1 MAEVE
6 DHTLLFC
13 FNFIVEK
20 FKSTVRT
27 DCLLAQAVSFRLL
40 DFPAVLLALPV
51 PSNLEKGDV
60 IKRQVLSEDGAL
72 KLNKGKSCTFRMT
85 LGSLVRGLKERPM
98 VVQLVNLTPGGADDK
113 QSSEARGQRTVGSAL
128 LDLSAIAAALECV
141 TKGNGTTTKCSAGDR
156 KELCFVDA
164 AWTKLASLR
173 VRYQLSSEGAHVDPH
188 ITREN
193 KSDHSILQHHQNA
206 KRNTGTLGSH
216 KTKYSKANQM
226 SCEVEFVAEP
236 NNNETSR
243 NTSLDL
249 EPLGVE
255 SQQSENNESQT
266 LAACIYLPNAVC
278 PPPLFYYSGPKPH
291 DMEKAGGF
299 VQPTVQHVEVMN
311 DNVGCVS
318 DSAQS
323 HWSVLM
329 AHDQASHPLT
339 VKHSPCR
346 TTNPVETGSTNLA
359 LHDKRVTSLPLLSAL
374 LEELSVLQSQIL
386 PPAEQTTKIPKLE
399 PQKASKCLQTDIQ
412 LNDGF
417 SVQKLQESNKQ
428 DSPPCTAHQHS
439 GTGHGRKFLRECCML
454 KHPSALRVPK
464 HKSVIYPPDIAR
476 IKRKNFQKKVKHSTN
491 AARLPPGMQK
501 GTRTAVESQK
511 QPKLSSKE
519 CSSDGSITREISE
532 KVDIIRDT
540 SAKIVSSA
548 VRKLEVFIPQASHS
562 TKSSRAS
569 SSLIGSSVASL
580 KSCDENVPIPTKQTD
595 AEAQTVDVHINQLM
609 DAGTQTNLL
618 LNTESVVAAVKE
630 QKDQKGT
637 IVDVSQSCQGITLQ
651 SPNLS
656 PQEDTLDKS
665 QSLSTSTQSVAQRA
679 DSQGVPQETQDGLNG
694 GENTDSVPHKQTPFA
709 AKSFPASNVNI
720 VVTHTG
726 NLSQEPP
733 TARSVDNI
741 PSLYASKKPSSLLN
755 IASQTLDSFVS
766 TNSLDVMDSA
776 VLPKHLRNSLVYLAT
791 SQSTCAEPSQSD
803 DVELADQNNE
813 DSYSQDYPDDFEQF
827 DSDSG
832 SNSTTTSSST

>member
-6 DHTLLFC
+6 DQTSLFC

-20 FKSTVRT
+20 FKSTVPT
-27 DCLLAQAVSFRLL
+27 DCLFSQGVSFRLL

-51 PSNLEKGDV
+51 PSNLEKGNV
-60 IKRQVLSEDGAL
+60 IKRQVLSKDGAL
-72 KLNKGKSCTFRMT
+72 KLNKGKSCTFRMM
-85 LGSLVRGLKERPM
+85 LGSLVRGLRERPM

-128 LDLSAIAAALECV
+128 LDLSEIAVALECA

-156 KELCFVDA
+156 RELCFIDA
-164 AWTKLASLR
+164 AGTKLASLH
-173 VRYQLSSEGAHVDPH
+173 VQYQLLSEGAHTDPH

-193 KSDHSILQHHQNA
+193 KSNHLILQHHQNA
-206 KRNTGTLGSH
+206 KQNTGTLGSH
-216 KTKYSKANQM
+216 ENKYSKANQM
-226 SCEVEFVAEP
+226 SCEVEFVAEKAS
-236 NNNETSR
+236 NNNETSLMR
-243 NTSLDL
+243 NTNLDL
-249 EPLGVE
+249 EPLSVE
-255 SQQSENNESQT
+255 SQKSEKNESQT

-278 PPPLFYYSGPKPH
+278 PPPLFYYSDTKPH
-291 DMEKAGGF
+291 DLEKTGGF
-299 VQPTVQHVEVMN
+299 VQPTVQHAEVVN
-311 DNVGCVS
+311 DNVGYVS

-339 VKHSPCR
+339 MKHTPCH
-346 TTNPVETGSTNLA
+346 TTNPVETGSSTNSA
-359 LHDKRVTSLPLLSAL
+359 LRVTSLPLLSAL
-374 LEELSVLQSQIL
+374 LEELSVLRSQIL

-412 LNDGF
+412 LNDGPDSF
-417 SVQKLQESNKQ
+417 SVQKLQESSKR
-428 DSPPCTAHQHS
+428 DSPQCTAPQHS

-476 IKRKNFQKKVKHSTN
+476 IKRKIFQKKIKHSTN
-491 AARLPPGMQK
+491 VARLPPGMQK
-501 GTRTAVESQK
+501 GARTADK
-511 QPKLSSKE
+511 QPKPSSKQ

-532 KVDIIRDT
+532 KVDVMRDT

-562 TKSSRAS
+562 TESSQAS

-580 KSCDENVPIPTKQTD
+580 KSHDEDVPIPTEQMD

-609 DAGTQTNLL
+609 DAGTQTNIL
-618 LNTESVVAAVKE
+618 LNTESVVAVVKE

-637 IVDVSQSCQGITLQ
+637 IVDVSQSCQGTALQ

-679 DSQGVPQETQDGLNG
+679 DSQGVPQEIQDDLNG
-694 GENTDSVPHKQTPFA
+694 GENTDTVPHKQTPFA
-709 AKSFPASNVNI
+709 ASNVSI
-720 VVTHTG
+720 VVTHAG

-803 DVELADQNNE
+803 DADQNSE

-832 SNSTTTSSST
+832 SNSSTTSSST